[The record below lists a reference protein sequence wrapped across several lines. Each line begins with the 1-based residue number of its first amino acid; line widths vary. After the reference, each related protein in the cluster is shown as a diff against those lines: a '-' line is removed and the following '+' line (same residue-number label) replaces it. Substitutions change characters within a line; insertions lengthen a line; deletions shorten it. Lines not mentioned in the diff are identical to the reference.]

1 MTSRSSTILFSF
13 RRCKWAP
20 SDTCSGFEKDGHA
33 DVEYLV
39 THIRPGYMKL
49 LTKGIFFWRDANPA
63 DLELQKKAAAHRQLE
78 RSENCWIILPTR
90 NCFCQRTAIGQCNLY
105 LDILFVS
112 LRNAL
117 CILLKWI
124 RQMRHTLCMTSCIP
138 AQMITFNQYQTLC
151 LLELQMNQR
160 MSFAAFCNGIRSNCI
175 CKKPKKFNL
184 ES

>member
-1 MTSRSSTILFSF
+1 MSALRHLLWVWKRWSCWCWIPSNTYWSRLYE
-13 RRCKWAP
+13 A
-20 SDTCSGFEKDGHA
+20 SD
-33 DVEYLV
+33 
-39 THIRPGYMKL
+39 
-49 LTKGIFFWRDANPA
+49 KGIFFWRDANPA
-63 DLELQKKAAAHRQLE
+63 DLELQKRAAAHRPLE

-117 CILLKWI
+117 RILLKWI

-151 LLELQMNQR
+151 LLELQMNRR
-160 MSFAAFCNGIRSNCI
+160 MSFAAFCNWIRSNCI
-175 CKKPKKFNL
+175 CKKPRKFNL